1 MRLWTPSS
9 YYGDVRWITTA
20 LVAALSAGLA
30 VAAGSRQ
37 LIELSATDIET
48 LVSAKD
54 PLEQMDPTNP
64 SSHLS
69 KILIP
74 RVVDTE
80 GNTQVRNYI
89 VDTMKALNWVVE
101 EDEFEDDTPMGR
113 KRFTNVIATK
123 DPKAAR
129 RVVVAAHFD
138 SKYFESGEAMCEA
151 DCTQFL
157 GATDS
162 AAPCAM
168 MLDLAETL
176 NPMLDKRAERFENGE
191 EDDDDVAD
199 TTLQFIFFDGE
210 EAFVRWTDTDSIYG
224 ARHLAE
230 KWESEYIQSNQKR
243 RLMAPQTTELS
254 TIENIILLDL
264 LGAPNPS
271 IRSFFLDTAW
281 LYDEMIYAEKRLG
294 ESGALAYD
302 DEQDMAPG
310 QWRSWFAPRTEQQKN
325 MGGMGDD
332 HVPFLQRGVS
342 ILHII
347 PLPFPSVWH
356 KLSDDASALHLPTMR
371 RWNLI
376 LRVVMSEY
384 LSLRPSDLQS
394 RDGGAFVR
402 SNSELVRSLP
412 SDLYQNSSV
421 FVSRAEVYTS

>member
-1 MRLWTPSS
+1 MRLWSS
-9 YYGDVRWITTA
+9 SPCRGNARWLGTS
-20 LVAALSAGLA
+20 LVAVLSAGIA

-37 LIELSATDIET
+37 LVELTATDIET

-54 PLEQMDPTNP
+54 PLKQMDPSDS
-64 SSHLS
+64 SSHVS

-80 GNTQVRNYI
+80 GNTQVRKYI
-89 VDTMKALNWVVE
+89 VDTMKALNWEVE
-101 EDEFEDDTPMGR
+101 EDEFDDDTPMGR
-113 KRFTNVIATK
+113 KHFTNVIATK

-138 SKYFESGEAMCEA
+138 SKYFESGE
-151 DCTQFL
+151 FL

-176 NPMLDKRAERFENGE
+176 NPMLDARAARFDNGE

-199 TTLQFIFFDGE
+199 TTLQLIFFDGE

-224 ARHLAE
+224 ARHLAD

-243 RLMAPQTTELS
+243 RLMAPQSTELS
-254 TIENIILLDL
+254 TIENFILLDL

-271 IRSFFLDTAW
+271 MRSFFLDTAW
-281 LYDEMIYAEKRLG
+281 LYDEFIYAEKRLG

-310 QWRSWFAPRTEQQKN
+310 QWRSWFAPRSEHQKN

-332 HVPFLQRGVS
+332 HVPFLARGVS
-342 ILHII
+342 ILHLI
-347 PLPFPSVWH
+347 PLPFPGVWH

-384 LSLRPSDLQS
+384 LNLRPSDLVA
-394 RDGGAFVR
+394 RDGGSFVR
-402 SNSELVRSLP
+402 SNAELVRSLLP
-412 SDLYQNSSV
+412 DLYQNSSM
-421 FVSRAEVYTS
+421 FVSRGEMYTS